1 MRLIIFFFAVWM
13 MQSVAFAQ
21 DTCRPS
27 YGTSVVKHWS
37 RNWGRMAYIE
47 EGKGETLLFIHGL
60 GGNISHWLKQV
71 QSLRDQYHCV
81 AIDLPGYGHSDSLPV
96 HGMNNTLMFYASE
109 MAVFIQQKLHGKVT
123 LVGHSMGGQIAIIT
137 GLHHPV
143 NVKQL
148 VLAAPAGLEAFTSA
162 ESRTMIQ
169 YTPASFFQLQNEAVI
184 RANYARNFH
193 QASVDLDKL
202 IQDRLRMRTCPQ
214 FSSYCEAISAGV
226 KGMLNHPVRDS
237 LVRLTMPTLVVFG
250 RNDALIPNKTFHP
263 TSTVELVAQEANRIP
278 RVSIEFIASA
288 GHLLQIDRA
297 DDFDQVLRKFLTSNT
312 HLN

>member
-71 QSLRDQYHCV
+71 QSLHDQYRCV
-81 AIDLPGYGHSDSLPV
+81 AVDLPGYGHSDSLPV
-96 HGMNNTLMFYASE
+96 QGKNNTLMFYAAE
-109 MAVFIQQKLHGKVT
+109 IAAFIQQKLHGKVT
-123 LVGHSMGGQIAIIT
+123 LVGHSMGGQIAMIT
-137 GLHHPV
+137 ALHYPA
-143 NVKQL
+143 NVKRL
-148 VLAAPAGLEAFTSA
+148 VLAAPAGLESFTPT

-169 YTPASFFQLQNEAVI
+169 YTPASFFQQQSETVI
-184 RANYARNFH
+184 RANYARNFY
-193 QASVDLDKL
+193 QASVDMDRL
-202 IQDRLRMRTCPQ
+202 IQDRLQIRACPQ
-214 FSSYCEAISAGV
+214 FTSYCEAISAGV
-226 KGMLNHPVRDS
+226 RGMLNHPARDS
-237 LVRLTMPTLVVFG
+237 LVQLQMPTLVVFG
-250 RNDALIPNKTFHP
+250 QNDALIPNKVFHP
-263 TSTVELVAQEANRIP
+263 ALTVEAVAQEANRIP
-278 RVSIEFIASA
+278 RVSIEFISSA
-288 GHLLQIDRA
+288 GHLLQVERA
-297 DDFDQVLRKFLTSNT
+297 NDFDQLLRKFLTSNT